1 MECDICLE
9 KYDKTLN
16 KPLTLIRCAHTIC
29 AQCTQNLPTKD
40 CPTCRRQIE
49 ATAVNWLVF
58 NLIQSESESESEFNQ
73 WQGETI
79 EAINDKVTLAK
90 TLSELIEKKETRIH
104 QDTIKRHYGK
114 FN

>member
-58 NLIQSESESESEFNQ
+58 NLFQSESEFNQ

-79 EAINDKVTLAK
+79 EAINDI
-90 TLSELIEKKETRIH
+90 IEKKHNFI
-104 QDTIKRHYGK
+104 
-114 FN
+114 